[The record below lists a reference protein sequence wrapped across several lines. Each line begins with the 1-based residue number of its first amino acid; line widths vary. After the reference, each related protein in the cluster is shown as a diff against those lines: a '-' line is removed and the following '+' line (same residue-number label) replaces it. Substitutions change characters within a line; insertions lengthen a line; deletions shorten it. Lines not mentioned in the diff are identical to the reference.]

1 MVIDYYETLKTH
13 YSTENITGQDKS
25 ALIAE
30 LQTDMQNNIENNL
43 ITEYDLRIGIAEYRR
58 NAKVNFTKDII
69 LALKDER
76 YKEPVY
82 DALALSCYT
91 SPNECD
97 SGDYITMTIRDTE
110 DVYLVRAEPDKR
122 RNHDKL
128 MLLECQYNV
137 KILDDDGIRVHNYPM
152 FFQDNKSRPQVSERA
167 ETGVTEN
174 STFQAYVKHDA
185 ISRRFIDVTGTKV
198 NGQSN
203 KIMRILIDG
212 LAYKIAGSDPVTAKG
227 LITLG
232 LELDNKTPNDN
243 LELGIADYYDNVA
256 TEPEPPADLVINWE
270 WDDIEFG
277 GTNIYTIDTNNTVTW
292 GLTNNGNG
300 VTLGLT
306 GVNGECTVT
315 CDKNTKLIGNV
326 ETLTA
331 YLDYGATVA
340 KEIPI
345 VGVIEGVGYVR
356 SIKWT

>member
-1 MVIDYYETLKTH
+1 MVIDYYEALKTH
-13 YSTENITGQDKS
+13 YSTANVIGQDKS
-25 ALIAE
+25 SLIAE

-58 NAKVNFTKDII
+58 TAKVNFTKDII

-137 KILDDDGIRVHNYPM
+137 KILDDNGIKTWDYPC
-152 FFQDNKSRPQVSERA
+152 FFQDNKSRPSLSERS

-185 ISRRFIDVTGTKV
+185 ISRRFIDVTGTTASGK
-198 NGQSN
+198 SN
-203 KIMRILIDG
+203 KISRILIDG

-232 LELDNKTPNDN
+232 LELDNKTPYDN
-243 LELGIADYYDNVA
+243 LELGIADYYNNLPQP
-256 TEPEPPADLVINWE
+256 EEPPADLVINCDYNDLPINE
-270 WDDIEFG
+270 
-277 GTNIYTIDTNNTVTW
+277 TNTYTITTNNTVTW
-292 GLTNNGNG
+292 GLSDNG
-300 VTLGLT
+300 VIATLGLT
-306 GVNGECTVT
+306 GINGQCTVT
-315 CDKNTKLIGNV
+315 CPYDTKLIGKV
-326 ETLTA
+326 VILTA
-331 YLDYGATVA
+331 YLDYGATVT

-345 VGVIEGVGYVR
+345 V
-356 SIKWT
+356 SLA